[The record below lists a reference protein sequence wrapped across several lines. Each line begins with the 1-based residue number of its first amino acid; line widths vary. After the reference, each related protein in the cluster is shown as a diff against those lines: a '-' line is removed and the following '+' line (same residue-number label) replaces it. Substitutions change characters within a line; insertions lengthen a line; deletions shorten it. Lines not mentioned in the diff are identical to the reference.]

1 MYIVFAYA
9 AEVEFADAVV
19 ELPHQAHHVTDLA
32 VTEPKGG
39 RRKTVSDVTVN
50 SVVISCN
57 FSANYEF
64 GIATLVF
71 NNCLKF

>member
-1 MYIVFAYA
+1 MCIVLTYA
-9 AEVEFADAVV
+9 AEVEFSGAVV
-19 ELPHQAHHVTDLA
+19 ELPHQAHDVTDLA
-32 VTEPKGG
+32 VTEAKGS

>member
-1 MYIVFAYA
+1 MCIVLTYA
-9 AEVEFADAVV
+9 AEVEFSDAVV

-50 SVVISCN
+50 SVVISCK
-57 FSANYEF
+57 FSAYMNLELPHLF
-64 GIATLVF
+64 SIIIA
-71 NNCLKF
+71 